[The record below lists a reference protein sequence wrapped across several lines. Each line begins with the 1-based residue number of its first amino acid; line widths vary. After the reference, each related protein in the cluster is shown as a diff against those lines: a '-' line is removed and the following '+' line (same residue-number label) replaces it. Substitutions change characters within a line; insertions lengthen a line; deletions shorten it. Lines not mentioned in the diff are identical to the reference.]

1 MSILNPEIT
10 AFLADIDYL
19 VKVLNHKASL
29 KPKKIENIS
38 KFEGWGLT
46 LVAYK
51 KNKCIAKMWQKHLKK
66 KVRKGPAS
74 LLKTSLWDS
83 SQFVLEQINHLVS
96 P

>member
-19 VKVLNHKASL
+19 VKVLNHKTSL
-29 KPKKIENIS
+29 KPKKLENIS
-38 KFEGWGLT
+38 KSEGWGLT

-51 KNKCIAKMWQKHLKK
+51 KNKCIAKMWKKHLKK

-74 LLKTSLWDS
+74 LLKTSLWDG
-83 SQFVLEQINHLVS
+83 SQFLLVQINHLVS

>member
-1 MSILNPEIT
+1 MSVLNPEIT
-10 AFLADIDYL
+10 VSLADIDYL

-29 KPKKIENIS
+29 RPEKLENIS
-38 KFEGWGLT
+38 KFEGWRLT

-51 KNKCIAKMWQKHLKK
+51 KNKCIAKMWKKHLKM

-74 LLKTSLWDS
+74 LLKISLWDG
-83 SQFVLEQINHLVS
+83 SQFLLVQINHLVS

>member
-1 MSILNPEIT
+1 MSVLNPEIT
-10 AFLADIDYL
+10 VSLADIDYL

-29 KPKKIENIS
+29 RPKKLENIS

-51 KNKCIAKMWQKHLKK
+51 KNKCIAKMWKKHLKK

-74 LLKTSLWDS
+74 LLKISLWDG
-83 SQFVLEQINHLVS
+83 SQFLLVQINHLVS
-96 P
+96 S